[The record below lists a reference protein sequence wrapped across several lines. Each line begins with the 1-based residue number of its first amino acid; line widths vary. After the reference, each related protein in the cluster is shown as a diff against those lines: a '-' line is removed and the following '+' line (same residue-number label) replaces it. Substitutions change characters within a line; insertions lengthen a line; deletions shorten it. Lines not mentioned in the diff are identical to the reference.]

1 MFLGVGDQDA
11 KLVAEHIKL
20 HLHVGAVFLGE
31 KSSQLGL
38 YLGLLVKEVLDGG
51 L

>member
-11 KLVAEHIKL
+11 KLVAEHVEL
-20 HLHVGAVFLGE
+20 HLHVGAIFLGE
-31 KSSQLGL
+31 QSSQLGL
-38 YLGLLVKEVLDGG
+38 DLGLLVEEVLDGG